1 MPKTLGGLALLALM
15 LVGAS
20 IWKQWPTDHQAA
32 ESSASI
38 VVLPFVDLTPE
49 KASQA
54 FCDGLTEELSNRLS
68 QIANLQVVA
77 RTSALAFRGQG
88 EDVRTI
94 GKALDTSHV
103 LEGSVRRSGNNMRVT
118 VHLVDARNGY
128 RLWSAHYDA
137 AAEDVIRVQEDISQ
151 SVAENLQA
159 QLAIAK
165 NGASGSRHSPD

>member
-1 MPKTLGGLALLALM
+1 M
-15 LVGAS
+15 
-20 IWKQWPTDHQAA
+20 
-32 ESSASI
+32 
-38 VVLPFVDLTPE
+38 VLPFVELTPE
-49 KASQA
+49 KASQT

-128 RLWSAHYDA
+128 RLWSANYDA
-137 AAEDVIRVQEDISQ
+137 AAEDVIRVQEDLRSQ
-151 SVAENLQA
+151 KTGLPGRDILWIEALHHRQRKSCGITFWLRNASTSA
-159 QLAIAK
+159 RSRSALA
-165 NGASGSRHSPD
+165 